1 MELMLRGGN
10 TISAQL
16 TRAEADALEL
26 ATGDVVWLSTEG
38 EGVLPSQ
45 ALAEDPSSEPEEAPA

>member
-1 MELMLRGGN
+1 VELMLRAGN

-26 ATGDVVWLSTEG
+26 ATGDVVWLSTDG
-38 EGVLPSQ
+38 QGVLPSE
-45 ALAEDPSSEPEEAPA
+45 ALAD